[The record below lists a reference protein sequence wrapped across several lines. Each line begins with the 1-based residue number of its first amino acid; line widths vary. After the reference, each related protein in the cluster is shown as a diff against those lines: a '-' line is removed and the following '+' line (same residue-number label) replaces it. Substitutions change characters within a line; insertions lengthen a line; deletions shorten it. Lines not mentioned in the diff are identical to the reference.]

1 MRKAAARS
9 AESATIERQG
19 RRLSFA
25 ADLAPNPVELHI
37 MARLLDARAALA
49 QRAAAVVQGIADGKL
64 PTAAELASLAPA
76 PPAIP

>member
-1 MRKAAARS
+1 
-9 AESATIERQG
+9 
-19 RRLSFA
+19 
-25 ADLAPNPVELHI
+25 